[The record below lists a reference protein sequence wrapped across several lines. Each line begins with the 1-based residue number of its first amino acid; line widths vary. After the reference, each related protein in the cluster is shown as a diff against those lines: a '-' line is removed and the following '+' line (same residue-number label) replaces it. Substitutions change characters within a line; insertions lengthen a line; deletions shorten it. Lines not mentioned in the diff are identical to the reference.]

1 MELTKEDLEKLLR
14 EAEKAH
20 GEYEQKLGQRDDNWP
35 SWYAEFIV
43 KKLRERERGKLTVVR
58 FIRLLLSR
66 RSLRALSEN
75 PQFPSKADLTLKP
88 RPGSSVSGWQPEV
101 RRML

>member
-43 KKLRERERGKLTVVR
+43 KKLREREKGK
-58 FIRLLLSR
+58 
-66 RSLRALSEN
+66 
-75 PQFPSKADLTLKP
+75 
-88 RPGSSVSGWQPEV
+88 
-101 RRML
+101 

>member
-1 MELTKEDLEKLLR
+1 MELTKEDLERLLR

-43 KKLRERERGKLTVVR
+43 KKLREGEKGK
-58 FIRLLLSR
+58 
-66 RSLRALSEN
+66 
-75 PQFPSKADLTLKP
+75 
-88 RPGSSVSGWQPEV
+88 
-101 RRML
+101 

>member
-20 GEYEQKLGQRDDNWP
+20 GEYELKLGQRDDNWP

-43 KKLRERERGKLTVVR
+43 KRLREREK
-58 FIRLLLSR
+58 
-66 RSLRALSEN
+66 E
-75 PQFPSKADLTLKP
+75 K
-88 RPGSSVSGWQPEV
+88 
-101 RRML
+101 

>member
-1 MELTKEDLEKLLR
+1 MDLTKEDLEKLLR

-43 KKLRERERGKLTVVR
+43 KRLREREK
-58 FIRLLLSR
+58 
-66 RSLRALSEN
+66 E
-75 PQFPSKADLTLKP
+75 K
-88 RPGSSVSGWQPEV
+88 
-101 RRML
+101 